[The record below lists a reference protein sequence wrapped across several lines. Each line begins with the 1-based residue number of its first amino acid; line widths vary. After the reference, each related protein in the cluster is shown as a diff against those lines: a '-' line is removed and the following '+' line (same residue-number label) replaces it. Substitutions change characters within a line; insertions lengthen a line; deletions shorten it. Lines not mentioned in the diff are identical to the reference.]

1 MLRTINKKFTDLASA
16 VAFAECGEWHTAQW
30 FLGDFEAANKSSN
43 RKFIV
48 LCEDIDIDQ
57 AFMSYAANLSTRLCY
72 DIIVLHAQRR
82 NRSNS
87 KKSSSLTNC
96 APFSDGSIEASPKRS
111 RRRELTFTILLQPKR
126 RTSHSNGCTTGSITS
141 NSPLFR
147 VQPASSNAPISAYR
161 SLSIRHEP
169 YLRRNH
175 HG

>member
-87 KKSSSLTNC
+87 KKSSSFNKLRAFFRRQYRGFAETIQTAGVNVHYFV
-96 APFSDGSIEASPKRS
+96 AAEKAHESLKRLYHRINHVEFAIVQGS
-111 RRRELTFTILLQPKR
+111 
-126 RTSHSNGCTTGSITS
+126 TSLEQCTDLGL
-141 NSPLFR
+141 PLF
-147 VQPASSNAPISAYR
+147 VYQT
-161 SLSIRHEP
+161 
-169 YLRRNH
+169 
-175 HG
+175 